1 LNEKVD
7 MVLAKGATPAEGKWN
22 NNDLKFMI
30 QWFKRNGNKSMP
42 KNKYGLILR
51 YRETHTRVVRTYPHE
66 DAAAAPAATA
76 AVAASQ
82 STHDPN
88 TFALAAAGNP
98 AAAHAAPVTLVATY
112 DPRTPA
118 DGTIVAAVAAASPSP
133 SPRTLTLSHHL
144 HLH

>member
-1 LNEKVD
+1 
-7 MVLAKGATPAEGKWN
+7 
-22 NNDLKFMI
+22 
-30 QWFKRNGNKSMP
+30 MP
-42 KNKYGLILR
+42 KNKDGLLLR
-51 YRETHTRVVRTYPHE
+51 YQEMHTRVVRTYPHE

-118 DGTIVAAVAAASPSP
+118 DGTIVAAVTAASPSP

>member
-1 LNEKVD
+1 
-7 MVLAKGATPAEGKWN
+7 
-22 NNDLKFMI
+22 
-30 QWFKRNGNKSMP
+30 MP
-42 KNKYGLILR
+42 KNKDGLLLR
-51 YRETHTRVVRTYPHE
+51 YPEMHTRVVRTYPHE
-66 DAAAAPAATA
+66 DAAAATA

-88 TFALAAAGNP
+88 TCALAAAGNP